1 MPDASALDHA
11 APFRRVADKIDI
23 NRANGFAGAFVIV
36 PPVGEPQD
44 MLLLDSQESANP
56 VIFWSTLKTRV
67 DIALAELDEA
77 ERRGGFN
84 PGGGRR

>member
-1 MPDASALDHA
+1 MSDTPEPDHA
-11 APFRRVADKIDI
+11 APFRRVADKIDT
-23 NRANGFAGAFVIV
+23 NRTNGFAGAFVIV

-44 MLLLDSQESANP
+44 MLLLDSRENANP